1 MAAYTARRVL
11 ALVPVLILV
20 SVMVFSMLYL
30 LPGDPLVALVGEEGA
45 QLSAEDAAVL
55 RKSLGLDQPMVVQY
69 MRFAGGILRG
79 DLGQSI
85 RSGKPVVRVISEQVT
100 STLEL
105 SSASLV
111 ISLSLGI
118 VLGVNAAC
126 RRATWGDT
134 SVMLVSLFGLSLPS
148 FWLGLMMI
156 IVFSYGL
163 GWLPSMGGGT
173 LKQLV
178 MPAMVL
184 GLGGMGTLARLTRSA
199 MLDTLN
205 QDYVRTARSKGLVER
220 MVVYKHALRNALLP
234 VVTVIGITLGHILGG
249 SVVVE
254 TVFSRP
260 GIGRIVVAAINDRDF
275 PIVQGVVLMSAAMYV
290 LTNLVVDLFYAV
302 IDPRIRFD

>member
-1 MAAYTARRVL
+1 LAAYTARRVL

>member
-234 VVTVIGITLGHILGG
+234 VVTVIGISLGHILGG